1 MVAWIAD
8 TLLPELRKGFPQLQK
23 VNRSGTVLA
32 GQSLGGILAL
42 MGACYAPE
50 TFGLVLSHSPS
61 MW

>member
-1 MVAWIAD
+1 
-8 TLLPELRKGFPQLQK
+8 
-23 VNRSGTVLA
+23 
-32 GQSLGGILAL
+32 

>member
-1 MVAWIAD
+1 M
-8 TLLPELRKGFPQLQK
+8 
-23 VNRSGTVLA
+23 
-32 GQSLGGILAL
+32 GGILAL